1 MASARTAS
9 TRTTTTGEA
18 VFSHIIESFLHPFD
32 FGVSLKL
39 GDFSG
44 AYQTGQ
50 LFFLN
55 GQALFPQFLQI
66 SFLLVSQWRGK
77 SGARPD
83 QIVFHPERV

>member
-1 MASARTAS
+1 MTSSGAAS
-9 TRTTTTGEA
+9 TRTTATGEA